1 MGQPGSKRTPEASRD
16 ICPEAGMVCKG
27 IVDFVLT
34 SQTITLVQLYNLL
47 LSMHFISPHEK
58 KMLQKSYDDTT
69 IAGILAGT
77 PISLLY
83 LAVGVWYII
92 QWLLFES
99 LEAPTKRRK
108 TNLQAAVV
116 VS

>member
-1 MGQPGSKRTPEASRD
+1 
-16 ICPEAGMVCKG
+16 
-27 IVDFVLT
+27 
-34 SQTITLVQLYNLL
+34 
-47 LSMHFISPHEK
+47 MHFISPHEK
-58 KMLQKSYDDTT
+58 KMLQKSYGDTT